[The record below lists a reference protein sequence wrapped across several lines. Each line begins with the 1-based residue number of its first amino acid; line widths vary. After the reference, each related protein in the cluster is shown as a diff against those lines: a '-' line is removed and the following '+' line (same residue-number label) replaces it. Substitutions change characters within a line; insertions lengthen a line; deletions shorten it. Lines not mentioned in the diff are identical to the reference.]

1 MGKKVFDQRA
11 LTRLKTRSGAG
22 AHRDRRS
29 RRRGKKAEERKRLL
43 EEAAPKYGAQVEE
56 DGK

>member
-22 AHRDRRS
+22 AHRDRRF

-43 EEAAPKYGAQVEE
+43 EEAA
-56 DGK
+56 D